1 MDEENENAAIEKVAH
16 TIVKKVI
23 RAAQEYYLNNVQKE
37 EGKVLALFAVSY
49 CVSELSQKDFHSILS
64 FSEAEYTARN
74 IQWTT
79 CESFTVERGLQQI
92 EEYISVSD
100 HSNHSVRLCPLTVEQ
115 CEKWNK
121 STSVPFST
129 SLWLCLLDRVC
140 SVCSADMG
148 ASQEL
153 ASLLRVSLGRR
164 SSEQQEVPLQ
174 SSLEHPDTQKTHPT
188 SNSKHLFCDRDLK
201 NQTCCK
207 YSQVAH
213 SNPLRHSSQRPV
225 FLTLNERKQ

>member
-1 MDEENENAAIEKVAH
+1 M
-16 TIVKKVI
+16 
-23 RAAQEYYLNNVQKE
+23 
-37 EGKVLALFAVSY
+37 SY
-49 CVSELSQKDFHSILS
+49 RVSELSQKDSHSILS
-64 FSEAEYTARN
+64 FSEAEYTVRN

-79 CESFTVERGLQQI
+79 CEDFSVERGQQQI

-100 HSNHSVRLCPLTVEQ
+100 NSNHSVRLCPLTVEQ
-115 CEKWNK
+115 CEKLNK
-121 STSVPFST
+121 STPVPFST

-164 SSEQQEVPLQ
+164 SSVQQKVPLQ
-174 SSLEHPDTQKTHPT
+174 SCLEHPNTQKTHPT

-201 NQTCCK
+201 NQTCRK
-207 YSQVAH
+207 YSEVAH
-213 SNPLRHSSQRPV
+213 SNPLRHSSQTPA
-225 FLTLNERKQ
+225 FFTLNERKQ